1 MKKIRFFEHDEVF
14 PRIAKAI
21 EDFSTRSRHYIEH
34 DEIVGSL
41 LIDPEGSRLINWAS
55 GRAKLENA
63 ESKDWTDK
71 QWADNMVAWFSQKY
85 TEGQL
90 QWRSRFERKEKNGK
104 YAYRVPQSHAKIRID
119 AGLSS
124 GRGSEKSK

>member
-21 EDFSTRSRHYIEH
+21 EEFSMRSRNYIEH

-41 LIDPEGSRLINWAS
+41 LVDPEGSRLINWAS

-63 ESKDWTDK
+63 ESKDWTRK
-71 QWADNMVAWFSQKY
+71 QWGDNMVAWFSQKY
-85 TEGQL
+85 TEGQSR
-90 QWRSRFERKEKNGK
+90 WRSRFEREERDGQ
-104 YAYRVPQSHAKIRID
+104 YAYRVRQSHATVRED

-124 GRGSEKSK
+124 GEGTEKS